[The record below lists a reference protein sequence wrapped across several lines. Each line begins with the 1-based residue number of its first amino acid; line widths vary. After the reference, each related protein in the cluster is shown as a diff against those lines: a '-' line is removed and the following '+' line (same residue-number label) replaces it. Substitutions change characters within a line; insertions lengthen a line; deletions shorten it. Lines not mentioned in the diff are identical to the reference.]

1 MEKRKNVTIVL
12 FLPCGAVKKFN
23 SCCPDIN
30 LVNVIKNLSGKT
42 KRATIFFKSCPNFE
56 KCSKKR

>member
-12 FLPCGAVKKFN
+12 LLPCRAIKKFDGC
-23 SCCPDIN
+23 SGIN
-30 LVNVIKNLSGKT
+30 FNDLIKNLSET
-42 KRATIFFKSCPNFE
+42 TERASVVFKACPNFE

>member
-42 KRATIFFKSCPNFE
+42 KRVSVVFKTCPHL
-56 KCSKKR
+56 KTCKKL